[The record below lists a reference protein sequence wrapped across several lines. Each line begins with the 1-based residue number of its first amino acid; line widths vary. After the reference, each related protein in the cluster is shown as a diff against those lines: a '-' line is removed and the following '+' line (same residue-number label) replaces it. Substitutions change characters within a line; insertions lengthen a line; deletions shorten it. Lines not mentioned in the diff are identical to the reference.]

1 MKIAITGVHSSGKTT
16 LAKRCSE
23 YFGLK
28 YVRGDTIRTIMGR
41 YFPDKSYDNLTKE
54 EYWKLENIG
63 LSERMKAEKKEESF
77 ISDGCTLNSIA
88 YAKAK
93 LEKDIHMIKDFDKF
107 SRVATDNAKHYD
119 FIFYLPPEIPLV
131 DDGFRPLDKE
141 FRLLVNRIL
150 LQNLKYYTFYT
161 ISGSIEDRLRQIEK
175 IIRNNTS
182 TLSA

>member
-1 MKIAITGVHSSGKTT
+1 MKIAITGTHSSGKTT

-28 YVRGDTIRTIMGR
+28 YVRGDTIRTIMEQ
-41 YFPDKSYDNLTKE
+41 YFPTKSYDDLTKE

-63 LSERMKAEKKEESF
+63 LLERIKAEKKEKSF
-77 ISDGCTLNSIA
+77 VSDGCTLNSIA

-93 LEKDIHMIKDFDKF
+93 LEEDIHMIKDFDKF

-131 DDGFRPLDKE
+131 NDGFRPMDEK
-141 FRLLVNRIL
+141 FRLLIDHLL
-150 LQNLKYYTFYT
+150 LQNLKNYKFYT
-161 ISGSIEDRLRQIEK
+161 VSGSIEDRLRQIKK
-175 IIRNNTS
+175 IMRNNTS
-182 TLSA
+182 TLPA

>member
-16 LAKRCSE
+16 LAKQCSE

-28 YVRGDTIRTIMGR
+28 YVRGDTMRTIMGR

-63 LSERMKAEKKEESF
+63 LSERIKAEKKEGSF

-93 LEKDIHMIKDFDKF
+93 LEKDIPAIKDFDKF
-107 SRVATDNAKHYD
+107 YHIATTNAKHYD
-119 FIFYLPPEIPLV
+119 FIFYLPPEIPLI
-131 DDGFRPLDKE
+131 DDGFRPMSEK
-141 FRLLVNRIL
+141 FRLLIDYTL
-150 LQNLKYYTFYT
+150 LQILKDYTFYT
-161 ISGSIEDRLRQIEK
+161 VRGNPKDRLWQIEK
-175 IIRNNTS
+175 IIRNNNTP
-182 TLSA
+182 TH